1 MYSTENHYSV
11 EEVHLELRKIIPN
24 VSLMT
29 VYRNLSKLTNK
40 GHVLPFHIDNVLHYC
55 GNNKSHFHLHCVDC
69 GKIVDDFN
77 TEVNN
82 IILDHVKSEDFSPLL
97 NGTVIRGFC
106 KNCRFRNQINY
117 KDN

>member
-69 GKIVDDFN
+69 GKVVDDFN

-82 IILDHVKSEDFSPLL
+82 VIIDHVKSEDFIPLS
-97 NGTVIRGFC
+97 NGMVIRGLC
-106 KNCRFRNQINY
+106 KSCKVGNHI
-117 KDN
+117 DD